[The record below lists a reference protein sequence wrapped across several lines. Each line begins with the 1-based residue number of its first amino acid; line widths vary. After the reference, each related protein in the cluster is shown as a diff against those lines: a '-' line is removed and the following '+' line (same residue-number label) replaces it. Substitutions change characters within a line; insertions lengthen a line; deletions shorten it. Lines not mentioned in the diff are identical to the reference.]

1 MRLGGHGRRNRRGCL
16 PGGYPSKNGLLSKFK
31 ICLILVAH
39 PTRFER
45 VTFAFGGQRSIQLS
59 YGCVG
64 VHLADWLGVGNGL
77 TGAGIGSVGGCVA
90 LSQATVTRLNRV
102 GCARKA
108 WAERAGTVAGS
119 FSSLDAL
126 EMIQSLARR
135 PGVQMKFTTF
145 PNALDELLVD
155 PMYC

>member
-1 MRLGGHGRRNRRGCL
+1 
-16 PGGYPSKNGLLSKFK
+16 
-31 ICLILVAH
+31 
-39 PTRFER
+39 
-45 VTFAFGGQRSIQLS
+45 
-59 YGCVG
+59 
-64 VHLADWLGVGNGL
+64 
-77 TGAGIGSVGGCVA
+77 
-90 LSQATVTRLNRV
+90 
-102 GCARKA
+102 
-108 WAERAGTVAGS
+108 VAGS